1 MKQLLLMVLTGVVVL
16 SGCTPK
22 VETKNEIEIKPIEI
36 KPMSISIDVNLNVKV
51 DRELDDFFGTLD
63 AQEEEL

>member
-1 MKQLLLMVLTGVVVL
+1 MKLLLMMVFMGVVAL
-16 SGCTPK
+16 AGCTPK

-51 DRELDDFFGTLD
+51 DRELDDFFGNLD